1 MNAGCKALE
10 ALYQQTLE
18 VKDCCE
24 QSYSPE
30 YSEYSREFVIL
41 RSTLNSLLRK
51 LYLERMTDI
60 ERRHWLKRLEQLY
73 AVKIR

>member
-18 VKDCCE
+18 VKNCYE
-24 QSYSPE
+24 QSSSE
-30 YSEYSREFVIL
+30 YNEYSREFVIL

-60 ERRHWLKRLEQLY
+60 ERKHWLKRLEQLY
-73 AVKIR
+73 AVKIK

>member
-10 ALYQQTLE
+10 AIYQQTLE
-18 VKDCCE
+18 VKNCYE
-24 QSYSPE
+24 QSSPE
-30 YSEYSREFVIL
+30 YNEYAREFVIL

-73 AVKIR
+73 AVK